1 MKQQKTARIATAL
14 AGSILG
20 ILFLFPLY
28 VLAVNSFKTQK
39 GIFKNVLAFPS
50 TDYLSLKNYPEA
62 FEKLDFIQSLGNSL
76 LITIVSTILIV
87 VLTAMAAWVLVRYK
101 MKLSTVIF
109 MTFATAMLIPFQ
121 CVMLP
126 LVRLMSTPSY
136 ITALIVI
143 AELYIA
149 FILSLA
155 IGASLE
161 KRLGKQKSKLISYVA
176 FALIAVI
183 LIAASLAY
191 ISGQKNFT
199 ALNRFGLI
207 FMYIGF
213 GASLSIIL
221 FHGFIKNVPLELEE
235 AATIDGCSPFR
246 TFWQVVFPLLKTI
259 AITVAIL
266 NIMWIWNDFLLPQ
279 LTINKAGWQTIP
291 LKTYFFFGQFSKRWD
306 LATAGL
312 IMGMLP
318 IVVFYLF
325 CQKYI
330 VKGITDGAIK

>member
-1 MKQQKTARIATAL
+1 MGRRLSRVITGLVGL
-14 AGSILG
+14 ALG

-28 VLAVNSFKTQK
+28 VLAINSFKTQK
-39 GIFKNVLAFPS
+39 GIFLNVLALPADPYF
-50 TDYLSLKNYPEA
+50 TFKNYPQA
-62 FEKLDFIQSLGNSL
+62 FEKLDYLASLGNSL
-76 LITIVSTILIV
+76 LISVVSTLLIV
-87 VLTAMAAWVLVRYK
+87 VLSAMAAWVLVRYK
-101 MKLSTVIF
+101 IKTSTVVF

-136 ITALIVI
+136 IAALIALAGVY
-143 AELYIA
+143 LA
-149 FILSLA
+149 FLLSLA
-155 IGASLE
+155 VRAAAE
-161 KRLGKQKSKLISYVA
+161 KRLGIGKAKIPAWIA
-176 FALIAVI
+176 FLVLAPALALLLLAVI
-183 LIAASLAY
+183 RSRGEL
-191 ISGQKNFT
+191 T
-199 ALNRFGLI
+199 ALNRPGLI
-207 FMYIGF
+207 FMYVGF

-246 TFWQVVFPLLKTI
+246 TFWQVVFPLLRTI
-259 AITVAIL
+259 SVTVAIL
-266 NIMWIWNDFLLPQ
+266 NVMWIWNDFLLPQ

-318 IVVFYLF
+318 IVIFYLF

>member
-1 MKQQKTARIATAL
+1 MKQQKFARSMTAL
-14 AGSILG
+14 VGFILG

-39 GIFKNVLAFPS
+39 GIFKNVLALPS
-50 TDYLSLKNYPEA
+50 GDYLSLKNYPEA
-62 FEKLDFIQSLGNSL
+62 FEKLDFIQSLSNSL
-76 LITIVSTILIV
+76 LISITSTVLIV
-87 VLTAMAAWVLVRYK
+87 LLTAMAAWVLVRYK
-101 MKLSTVIF
+101 IKISTVIF

-126 LVRLMSTPSY
+126 LVRLMSTPVY
-136 ITALIVI
+136 IAAIIII
-143 AELYIA
+143 AELYLS

-155 IGASLE
+155 VKTMLE
-161 KRLGKQKSKLISYVA
+161 DRFGRSKAKQIA
-176 FALIAVI
+176 FILFGIIAAVLIAVSI
-183 LIAASLAY
+183 SV
-191 ISGQKNFT
+191 ISGQKNLT
-199 ALNRFGLI
+199 ALNRVGLI
-207 FMYIGF
+207 FMYVGF
-213 GASLSIIL
+213 GSSLSIML

-235 AATIDGCSPFR
+235 AATIDGCTPFR

-259 AITVAIL
+259 SITVAIL

-318 IVVFYLF
+318 IVIFYLF